1 MINTAHLS
9 VETAPPISI
18 PFRFLVTAPL
28 FGVLFAVVVIL
39 QGESL
44 WVSRW
49 NPQLIGALHLINIGF
64 LMMTI
69 SGVLFQ
75 MLPVIGGLQFP
86 QLKPLATLLH
96 FSLTGGTL
104 LLFGGLGWGISGLMS
119 AGFWLLL
126 VGLAPYL
133 LLLLWMLFTVNEVP
147 EWLRLLRFI
156 APFLLLL
163 GGLGLMLLLGWSN
176 PEVQLMR
183 QMTDV
188 HAIWGLG
195 GWFTLLLMATSFQ
208 LIPMFQVTPDFQ
220 PWVKRWLI
228 PMIALLLIS
237 WGGSIIM
244 GKAEGQWLLLLV
256 FVGVVYYGG
265 TTFRLLQQRKRKIFD
280 TTVAFWQLSLAAM
293 VVAGVWMIV
302 LLVTA
307 SPIPGWIVPVWIFM
321 VLIPMLLGMVL
332 KIAPFLVFLHLQQ
345 QMIRNPQQMGNLAAL
360 PNLFQILPTPWGRY
374 LLWGYLVTMSLFLL
388 ASWIPLLYHIAGI
401 GLLLLFS
408 WLVWIVYHCY
418 HVYNTRAS

>member
-1 MINTAHLS
+1 
-9 VETAPPISI
+9 
-18 PFRFLVTAPL
+18 
-28 FGVLFAVVVIL
+28 
-39 QGESL
+39 
-44 WVSRW
+44 
-49 NPQLIGALHLINIGF
+49 
-64 LMMTI
+64 
-69 SGVLFQ
+69 
-75 MLPVIGGLQFP
+75 
-86 QLKPLATLLH
+86 
-96 FSLTGGTL
+96 
-104 LLFGGLGWGISGLMS
+104 
-119 AGFWLLL
+119 
-126 VGLAPYL
+126 
-133 LLLLWMLFTVNEVP
+133 
-147 EWLRLLRFI
+147 
-156 APFLLLL
+156 
-163 GGLGLMLLLGWSN
+163 
-176 PEVQLMR
+176 
-183 QMTDV
+183 
-188 HAIWGLG
+188 
-195 GWFTLLLMATSFQ
+195 
-208 LIPMFQVTPDFQ
+208 
-220 PWVKRWLI
+220 
-228 PMIALLLIS
+228 
-237 WGGSIIM
+237 M

-280 TTVAFWQLSLAAM
+280 TTVAFWQLSLATM